1 MGGQRLQR
9 NLFYDIGDGGIY
21 FHCGTGHTSSNNV
34 VAYAAQQPSGSYLR
48 SCNSGGNPTW
58 PNLPHGFIMD
68 HNIFYVADKTGH
80 EQLTTDKDYR
90 QTEFDYNLYCTDFFF
105 VFGVLL
111 AAC

>member
-1 MGGQRLQR
+1 LQR

-48 SCNSGGNPTW
+48 SCNAGGNPTW

-90 QTEFDYNLYCTDFFF
+90 QTEFDYNLYCT
-105 VFGVLL
+105 G
-111 AAC
+111 